1 MIQLT
6 QPLHHAYGV
15 SGNAD
20 MLVHQ
25 ILRALEESV
34 GFAAK
39 GNPDFRAER
48 HEVLGIDEAR
58 ALKEAAERTA
68 VTGGKK
74 VFIVS
79 ARGITHQAQ
88 NALLKIFEEPPLG
101 THFFLI
107 VPSLELL
114 LPTLRSRMTLL
125 RASDS
130 RGENQMLVETA
141 RFLAAPP
148 AARLATVQTMLKA
161 LEEEKKEKE
170 DSTEALVEKGKIFA
184 FLDDIERKLGEDSV
198 KNSAALSELL
208 EVKKYSRDRAPSLK
222 LLLEHLA
229 LVLPRK

>member
-1 MIQLT
+1 
-6 QPLHHAYGV
+6 
-15 SGNAD
+15 
-20 MLVHQ
+20 
-25 ILRALEESV
+25 
-34 GFAAK
+34 
-39 GNPDFRAER
+39 
-48 HEVLGIDEAR
+48 
-58 ALKEAAERTA
+58 
-68 VTGGKK
+68 
-74 VFIVS
+74 
-79 ARGITHQAQ
+79 
-88 NALLKIFEEPPLG
+88 
-101 THFFLI
+101 
-107 VPSLELL
+107 
-114 LPTLRSRMTLL
+114 MTLL

-130 RGENQMLVETA
+130 RHENQMLVETA

>member
-130 RGENQMLVETA
+130 RHENQMLE
-141 RFLAAPP
+141 
-148 AARLATVQTMLKA
+148 A